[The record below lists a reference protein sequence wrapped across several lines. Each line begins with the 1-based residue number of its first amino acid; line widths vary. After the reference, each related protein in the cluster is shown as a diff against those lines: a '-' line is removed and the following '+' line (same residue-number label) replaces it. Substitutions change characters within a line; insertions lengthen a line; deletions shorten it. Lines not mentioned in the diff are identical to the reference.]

1 MLYGFRSLGIRLLGI
16 SRTPYHHNRSR
27 PHALYVFLCLTE
39 SLSWFFQSKVLLVKL
54 TCEGKSLL
62 LDLHQMKPDSL
73 CILRPLALQL
83 DQHVVPLVLD
93 EAALDFLQLLHAD
106 RLGGVDELYRAR
118 QVFKTE
124 KSCSSKEVRPR
135 LAKSR
140 NIRIYM
146 TFLFLTAVSTLFVCF
161 DNKLVI
167 DGKSEVAV
175 KASLKTRYWLVVSPK
190 FKITGFP
197 T

>member
-106 RLGGVDELYRAR
+106 RLGGVDSSPSL
-118 QVFKTE
+118 QDG

-190 FKITGFP
+190 FKITGCP